1 MSKYS
6 NGDQVSYVTTA
17 YWCQL
22 GGAPRVAEPGEVS
35 EIGWFS
41 AGEVPSLD
49 RFEWIDRVISDAEAV
64 V

>member
-6 NGDQVSYVTTA
+6 NGDHVAYVTTA

-22 GGAPRVAEPGEVS
+22 DGVPRVAEPDEVS

-41 AGEVPSLD
+41 TSEIASLD
-49 RFEWIDRVISDAEAV
+49 RFEWIDRVISDAEMV